1 MYTIFLL
8 QGIYMAEGGKVQ
20 TAAAA
25 VGVAGGGGAYMTPA
39 TPVVPLRPPMSRL
52 GRRRSSGVDEFAA
65 YPNPS
70 QVESVASKT
79 VPEIFSRTL
88 AESWWSPA
96 IETLQ
101 RQVHTHT
108 HTRCLYHTLVVGNF
122 WGGKSLAFYIM

>member
-1 MYTIFLL
+1 M
-8 QGIYMAEGGKVQ
+8 VQ

-52 GRRRSSGVDEFAA
+52 GRRRRSSGVDEFAS
-65 YPNPS
+65 YPDPS

-101 RQVHTHT
+101 RQAHTHT
-108 HTRCLYHTLVVGNF
+108 HFHTLVVGNF
-122 WGGKSLAFYIM
+122 WGGQNFSILHYNYDQRYSQCILWVT